1 MKEIQGSKNSLIKE
15 LRKLHQKKYRDRQ
28 NRYLIE
34 GFHLVEEGMK
44 AQAEIEMLLLTE
56 KGITEWGEWLASQRC
71 EQYLITE
78 ELMASLS
85 DLPTPPGIIAVIQK
99 PQVNQEITKGRWL
112 LLDRVQDPGNVGT
125 MVRTADAAGFDG
137 VVLGEGC
144 ADLYSTKV
152 LRSMQGSHFHLP
164 VVSGILSE
172 VILHCQK
179 NAIPVYGTELNEEA
193 KAFQKVAV
201 REEVALIMGNEGQG
215 VAKELLAMTDG
226 NLYIPIYG
234 QAESLNVGVAAGI
247 LMYHFRSKI

>member
-1 MKEIQGSKNSLIKE
+1 MKEIQGTKNPLIKE

-28 NRYLIE
+28 GRYLIE

-44 AQAEIEMLLLTE
+44 ANAEVEMLLLTK
-56 KGITEWGEWLASQRC
+56 KGVNEWESWLTNQAC
-71 EQYLITE
+71 EQYLLTD
-78 ELMASLS
+78 ELMDSLS
-85 DLPTPPGIIAVIQK
+85 DLPTPPGIIAVMKK
-99 PQVNQEITKGRWL
+99 PQSNQEITKGRWL

-164 VVSGILSE
+164 VVAGILPE
-172 VILHCQK
+172 VISHCK
-179 NAIPVYGTELNEEA
+179 EKGIPVYGTELNEEA
-193 KAFQKVAV
+193 KAFQTVPV
-201 REEVALIMGNEGQG
+201 QEQVALVMGNEGQG
-215 VAKELLAMTDG
+215 VDKEILTMTDS

-247 LMYHFRSKI
+247 LMYHFRG